1 MRMTF
6 DRAIARVAERTAKNY
21 EYVKEST
28 LQRRDQVVDLYGIP
42 FYASGDAG
50 TPAKIYISVSQ
61 DRIYFLRFQFK
72 LIIRPFLTSV
82 AGNGVGSATVDV
94 AINNTSLTTNGSTI
108 TPNPHKHTTTVQ
120 PHTHNLT
127 GGVTLTHTTSTDFDI
142 FVDGV
147 DVTPYLI
154 AQYDEWID
162 GEGIYPGADVNMSY
176 DLLKVA
182 SDMVAEGHKGRSDK
196 LLAAGFKTIEI
207 RSNGPFA
214 VELHAYLKYSHVA
227 R

>member
-1 MRMTF
+1 MKMTMG
-6 DRAIARVAERTAKNY
+6 RALNRVAERTAKNS
-21 EYVKEST
+21 EILKES
-28 LQRRDQVVDLYGIP
+28 LYQRRDQVVDLYGIP

-50 TPAKIYISVSQ
+50 NPAKIYISVSQ

-82 AGNGVGSATVDV
+82 AGDGVQGATVV
-94 AINNTSLTTNGSTI
+94 VNTQSLSTNGSTI
-108 TPNPHKHTTTVQ
+108 TPNPHRHTTVE
-120 PHTHNLT
+120 HTHNLT

-142 FVDGV
+142 YVDGV

-154 AQYDEWID
+154 AQYDEWIN
-162 GEGIYPGADVNMSY
+162 GEGIYPSTNVNASY

-182 SDMVAEGHKGRSDK
+182 SDMVAEGNKGRADK
-196 LLAAGFKTIEI
+196 LLAAGFKTIEV

-214 VELHAYLKYSHVA
+214 VELHLYLKFSHMA